1 MLPDRADDG
10 IRTRG
15 LLLGEQACCRCT
27 TSASR
32 GTGSGPMTPGLW
44 GRPVHG
50 PPGPA
55 VSRAAGGRPLSAYS
69 IAGARRLDM
78 TSFLGMSA
86 LTRGGM
92 PHVVEPAGFEPA
104 TFPLRTGRPA
114 TGRRPRSAPDPI
126 RTGDT
131 RIRNPVLCPLSY
143 KGVHPPCDDMRPR
156 TGGRIRGGSWRW
168 RGRGRENK
176 RRKNPSRM
184 PSFPR
189 AYSVAC
195 GRRSRH
201 EPLRAPDR
209 TRSGDLP
216 LTRRTLCRLSYRGG
230 CRKPPAVR
238 RRPPALVTGHGGGH
252 AVVRPEGR
260 AVYAAR
266 AGAGPPSG
274 SRRDRSSRR
283 GSAASRAM
291 EGSNLRLRFWRPS
304 GCRCPNGAFMFSALR
319 FSSLVADRPC
329 GGMRRY
335 ASPAAA
341 TPYAGRVC
349 IPVRVYASVCIRE
362 CIRFRFPFR
371 LVSNVPGPVR
381 RRVCIVCI
389 IPL

>member
-1 MLPDRADDG
+1 
-10 IRTRG
+10 
-15 LLLGEQACCRCT
+15 
-27 TSASR
+27 
-32 GTGSGPMTPGLW
+32 MTPGLW

-50 PPGPA
+50 PAGPA

-195 GRRSRH
+195 GRRPRH

-238 RRPPALVTGHGGGH
+238 RRPHAPVTGHGGGH

-266 AGAGPPSG
+266 ACADPPSG
-274 SRRDRSSRR
+274 SRRH

-291 EGSNLRLRFWRPS
+291 EESNLRLRFWRPS
-304 GCRCPNGAFMFSALR
+304 GCRCPNGAFIVSALR
-319 FSSLVADRPC
+319 FSTMPCRPC
-329 GGMRRY
+329 PRRHSMVCVPGRQ
-335 ASPAAA
+335 ADGTRS
-341 TPYAGRVC
+341 AGRVASGGFAPPAYP
-349 IPVRVYASVCIRE
+349 IDSGRSAGPGYETDRNPV
-362 CIRFRFPFR
+362 
-371 LVSNVPGPVR
+371 VS
-381 RRVCIVCI
+381 
-389 IPL
+389 